1 MKCNDH
7 FTISVWGT
15 HIRIRTISLAPFF
28 LLMWHL
34 WVHHSFNVTKQ
45 VNKQKFCS
53 IRDHRNISSET
64 IREVAYTDGYYILVL
79 KLWTENISL
88 KQLLS
93 NTRYPTPVSM
103 CTISFLHVTSS
114 LMCSSLE
121 GRHLL
126 LHCVWYCTETMT
138 ILGVLV

>member
-15 HIRIRTISLAPFF
+15 HIHIRTISLAPFF

-34 WVHHSFNVTKQ
+34 WVQHSFNVTKQ

-53 IRDHRNISSET
+53 IRDHTNRSSET
-64 IREVAYTDGYYILVL
+64 IRKVTYTDGYYILVL
-79 KLWTENISL
+79 KLWTENISF
-88 KQLLS
+88 KQLLP
-93 NTRYPTPVSM
+93 NTRYTTPVSM

-121 GRHLL
+121 GRQLCFIVYGIAQRL
-126 LHCVWYCTETMT
+126 
-138 ILGVLV
+138 